1 MANWHALTGDV
12 NGNSYSIAYH
22 VPIPSANN
30 RSGINYRTALI
41 NSGLGGK
48 TSLPDGDGTGGTI
61 SATEKTSITTG
72 TLIEVVE
79 PFATNPGET
88 ITQLVVR
95 LNARYTA
102 LADVSGVFI
111 VGLAHQLDYYGGAAS

>member
-1 MANWHALTGDV
+1 MV
-12 NGNSYSIAYH
+12 I
-22 VPIPSANN
+22 NN
-30 RSGINYRTALI
+30 KAA
-41 NSGLGGK
+41 
-48 TSLPDGDGTGGTI
+48 TI
-61 SATEKTSITTG
+61 SDG
-72 TLIEVVE
+72 Q
-79 PFATNPGET
+79 T